1 MYLQVKELSQCF
13 GDKTVLSRVSI
24 ELQQGELVTLLG
36 PSGCGK
42 TTLIK
47 IIGGFLQPSA
57 GQVILEGKDI
67 TSLPPEQRP
76 VATVFQNYALFP
88 HMTVLENVMYG
99 LRYQRGYKRSQA
111 REAAGQML
119 AMVHLQELAGQN
131 VTRLSG
137 GQQQRVALARAL
149 VLQPRVLL
157 LDEPLSNLDAKLRV
171 RIRQEIK
178 DIQQKLGMTMLFVT
192 HDQEEAL
199 SISDHIVV
207 MQHGRV
213 EQAGTPQ
220 EIYQQPG
227 SAFVADFIGRANL
240 LQNGADTKLLRPE
253 QLIPA
258 AGGAYRGTILRKQ
271 FMGAYTSYFV
281 GTDAGILQAD
291 IRSQEDRDWQI
302 GDTLELAEWR

>member
-1 MYLQVKELSQCF
+1 MYLQVKALTRKF
-13 GDKTVLSRVSI
+13 GAKTVLSNVNI

-47 IIGGFLQPSA
+47 IIGGFLQPSS
-57 GQVILEGKDI
+57 GSVVLEGREI
-67 TSLPPEQRP
+67 TDFPPEQRP

-88 HMTVLENVMYG
+88 HMTVLENIMYG
-99 LRYQRGYKRSQA
+99 LRYQPAYNRGRALS
-111 REAAGQML
+111 AAGKML

-157 LDEPLSNLDAKLRV
+157 LDEPLSNLDAKLRI

-178 DIQQKLGMTMLFVT
+178 EIQQRLGITMLFVT

-199 SISDHIVV
+199 SLSDRIVV
-207 MQHGRV
+207 MQGGRV
-213 EQAGTPQ
+213 EQIGTPQ
-220 EIYQQPG
+220 MIYREPCN
-227 SAFVADFIGRANL
+227 AFVADFIGQANL
-240 LQNGADTKLLRPE
+240 LQHGTETRLLRPE
-253 QLIPA
+253 QLVPTA
-258 AGGAYRGTILRKQ
+258 AGEYRGTVLRKQ

-281 GTDAGILQAD
+281 RTGNGILQAD
-291 IRSQEDRDWQI
+291 IRSHEDKDWQP
-302 GDTLELAEWR
+302 GDILELSEWK